1 MKKQAKSYRYT
12 LERCTGNRKKS
23 ICPNCGHRTFVRY
36 IDVETGKPLGEDIG
50 RCDREI
56 NCGYHKKPRDFFSEH
71 LHTSQ
76 RRYWFP
82 KKEYREPSDTS
93 IFSTIDPAK
102 VEQTVMLGAFNNFS
116 IWLREHFGFTEAMQ
130 QMMRYRIGT
139 SNHWPN
145 ATIFWQIDQ
154 QQKVHTGKIMLYDYH
169 SGHRV
174 KDPYNHIAW
183 VHKSEN
189 ARNFHLKQ
197 CLFGLH
203 LLRPDTQ
210 IVAIVEAEKTAV
222 VASIFFP
229 GVLFLA
235 TGGLQNL
242 NAERCAPLKGHR
254 VILFPDLGAEDK
266 WREKAVKIPALKGCI
281 ISTWLANHASAVE
294 RERGLDLADYLEG
307 LDARCKLRVED
318 FVE

>member
-1 MKKQAKSYRYT
+1 
-12 LERCTGNRKKS
+12 
-23 ICPNCGHRTFVRY
+23 
-36 IDVETGKPLGEDIG
+36 
-50 RCDREI
+50 
-56 NCGYHKKPRDFFSEH
+56 
-71 LHTSQ
+71 
-76 RRYWFP
+76 
-82 KKEYREPSDTS
+82 
-93 IFSTIDPAK
+93 
-102 VEQTVMLGAFNNFS
+102 
-116 IWLREHFGFTEAMQ
+116 
-130 QMMRYRIGT
+130 MRYRIGT

-169 SGHRV
+169 TGHRV
-174 KDPYNHIAW
+174 KDPFNHIAW

-189 ARNFHLKQ
+189 TKNFHLKQ

-203 LLRPDTQ
+203 LLRPDTK

-229 GVLFLA
+229 DVLFPRYRWS
-235 TGGLQNL
+235 
-242 NAERCAPLKGHR
+242 AEPQRRALCTPQGHR

-266 WREKAVKIPALKGCI
+266 WREKAAKIPALKGCI

-318 FVE
+318 YLE

>member
-1 MKKQAKSYRYT
+1 MKKQTKSYRYT
-12 LERCTGNRKKS
+12 LEHCTGNRKKS
-23 ICPNCGHRTFVRY
+23 ICPNCRQRTFVRY

-56 NCGYHKKPRDFFSEH
+56 NCGYHKKPRDYFSEH
-71 LHTSQ
+71 LYNCQ

-82 KKEYREPSDTS
+82 KKEYHEPSDTS
-93 IFSTIDPAK
+93 SFSTIDPAK

-154 QQKVHTGKIMLYDYH
+154 QQKAHTGKIMLYDYH
-169 SGHRV
+169 TGHRV
-174 KDPYNHIAW
+174 KDPFNHIAW

-189 ARNFHLKQ
+189 AKNFHLKQ

-203 LLRPDTQ
+203 LLRLDTQ

-229 GVLFLA
+229 DVLFLA

-266 WREKAVKIPALKGCI
+266 WREKAAKILGLNRCVVSNWLYNN
-281 ISTWLANHASAVE
+281 STPEMRAK
-294 RERGLDLADYLEG
+294 GLDLADILGNWRPEQP
-307 LDARCKLRVED
+307 LNIED
-318 FVE
+318 FL